1 MIRPYSLLHENEK
14 STCCSLLPPCFL
26 PLYIESK
33 IIPSSTIPDQEPNK
47 IDSYYESLSLQN
59 SHAHIRTYSQES
71 RSKKILHIYT
81 SMDQYSSSLVDTSL
95 DLTIGITRMRVEEDS
110 TTNALVDEL
119 KRVNAENKKL
129 SEMLTLMCDN
139 YNVVRKQLMEYVNK
153 SNNTAEREQTS
164 PPKKRKS
171 PARDEAVSS
180 AVIGGVSESSS
191 TDQDDQYLCKKQR
204 EETVVKEKVSRVY
217 YKTEASDTTLV
228 VKDGYQWRK
237 YGQKVTRDNPSPRA
251 YFKCACAP
259 SCAVKKKVQRSVEDQ
274 SVLVATYEGEHN
286 HPMPSQMDS
295 NNGLNRYVSLGGP
308 VAPAAAANGRCSLA
322 KPVDLTE
329 SKKVRSPSR
338 IEFPEVQ
345 KLLVEQMASSLTRD
359 PNFTAALAAAVTGR
373 LYQKNQTEK

>member
-1 MIRPYSLLHENEK
+1 
-14 STCCSLLPPCFL
+14 
-26 PLYIESK
+26 
-33 IIPSSTIPDQEPNK
+33 
-47 IDSYYESLSLQN
+47 
-59 SHAHIRTYSQES
+59 
-71 RSKKILHIYT
+71 
-81 SMDQYSSSLVDTSL
+81 MDQYSSSLVDTSL

-110 TTNALVDEL
+110 TTTALVDEL

-139 YNVVRKQLMEYVNK
+139 YNVLRKQLMEYVNK
-153 SNNTAEREQTS
+153 SNNMAERDQTS

-171 PARDEAVSS
+171 PARDDAVSS
-180 AVIGGVSESSS
+180 AIVGGLSESSS

-259 SCAVKKKVQRSVEDQ
+259 SCSVKKKVQRSVEDQ

-286 HPMPSQMDS
+286 HPMPSQIDS
-295 NNGLNRYVSLGGP
+295 NNGLNRYISLGGP
-308 VAPAAAANGRCSLA
+308 VAPAAAASNGSCSLA
-322 KPVDLTE
+322 KPVTTVDLTE
-329 SKKVRSPSR
+329 SKKVTSPSR

-345 KLLVEQMASSLTRD
+345 KLLVEQMASSLTKD

-373 LYQKNQTEK
+373 LYQQNQTEK

>member
-1 MIRPYSLLHENEK
+1 
-14 STCCSLLPPCFL
+14 
-26 PLYIESK
+26 
-33 IIPSSTIPDQEPNK
+33 
-47 IDSYYESLSLQN
+47 
-59 SHAHIRTYSQES
+59 
-71 RSKKILHIYT
+71 
-81 SMDQYSSSLVDTSL
+81 MDQYSSSLVDTSL

-110 TTNALVDEL
+110 TTSALVEEL

-129 SEMLTLMCDN
+129 SEMLTLMSDN
-139 YNVVRKQLMEYVNK
+139 YNVLRKQLMEYVNK
-153 SNNTAEREQTS
+153 SERDQTS

-171 PARDEAVSS
+171 PARDDAVSS

-191 TDQDDQYLCKKQR
+191 TDQDDQYMCKKQR

-259 SCAVKKKVQRSVEDQ
+259 SCSVKKKVQRSVEDQ

-295 NNGLNRYVSLGGP
+295 NSGLNRYISLGGP
-308 VAPAAAANGRCSLA
+308 VAAAKGNSSLA
-322 KPVDLTE
+322 KPVTTVDLTE
-329 SKKVRSPSR
+329 SKRVTSPSR
-338 IEFPEVQ
+338 VEFPEVQ
-345 KLLVEQMASSLTRD
+345 KLLVEQMASSLTKD

-373 LYQKNQTEK
+373 LYQQNQTDK

>member
-1 MIRPYSLLHENEK
+1 
-14 STCCSLLPPCFL
+14 
-26 PLYIESK
+26 
-33 IIPSSTIPDQEPNK
+33 
-47 IDSYYESLSLQN
+47 
-59 SHAHIRTYSQES
+59 
-71 RSKKILHIYT
+71 
-81 SMDQYSSSLVDTSL
+81 MDQYSSSLVDTSL

-110 TTNALVDEL
+110 TTSALVEEL

-129 SEMLTLMCDN
+129 SEMLTLMCEN
-139 YNVVRKQLMEYVNK
+139 YNVLRKQLMEYVNK
-153 SNNTAEREQTS
+153 SERDQTS

-171 PARDEAVSS
+171 PARDDAVSS
-180 AVIGGVSESSS
+180 AVIGGLSESSS
-191 TDQDDQYLCKKQR
+191 TDQDDQYICKKQR

-259 SCAVKKKVQRSVEDQ
+259 SCSVKKKVQRSVEDQ

-295 NNGLNRYVSLGGP
+295 NSGLNRYISLGGGH
-308 VAPAAAANGRCSLA
+308 AASAKGSSSLA
-322 KPVDLTE
+322 NKHVTTVDLTE
-329 SKKVRSPSR
+329 SKKVTSPSR

-345 KLLVEQMASSLTRD
+345 KLLVEQMASSLTKD

-373 LYQKNQTEK
+373 LYQTDK

>member
-1 MIRPYSLLHENEK
+1 
-14 STCCSLLPPCFL
+14 
-26 PLYIESK
+26 
-33 IIPSSTIPDQEPNK
+33 
-47 IDSYYESLSLQN
+47 
-59 SHAHIRTYSQES
+59 
-71 RSKKILHIYT
+71 
-81 SMDQYSSSLVDTSL
+81 MDQYSSSLVDTSL

-110 TTNALVDEL
+110 TTSALVDEL

-139 YNVVRKQLMEYVNK
+139 YNVLRKQLMEYVNK
-153 SNNTAEREQTS
+153 NNNTAERDDQTS

-171 PARDEAVSS
+171 PARDEAISS

-259 SCAVKKKVQRSVEDQ
+259 SCSVKKKVQRSVEDQ

-308 VAPAAAANGRCSLA
+308 VAPAAAANGSCSLA

-345 KLLVEQMASSLTRD
+345 KLLVEQMASSLTKD

-373 LYQKNQTEK
+373 LYQQNQTEK